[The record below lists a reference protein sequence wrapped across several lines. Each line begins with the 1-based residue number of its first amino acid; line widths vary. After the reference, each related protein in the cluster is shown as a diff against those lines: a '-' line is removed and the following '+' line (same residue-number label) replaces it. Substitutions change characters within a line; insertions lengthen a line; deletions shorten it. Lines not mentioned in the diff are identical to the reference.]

1 MNQLEFLRQKEFEY
15 CKDNIEYFIEHYIY
29 IEEPDNKDNI
39 LQQFKLWDKQ
49 KELLNSVHENRL
61 NIILKARQLGVTW
74 LTLAYSM
81 HQLLFNVGYLIIA
94 LSKTEEDAKEL
105 IRRLKTMLSKL
116 GMFIKEDIDENKDWQ
131 GLKYKTT
138 ALSIEITHKEKASVF
153 KAFSSS
159 KSAGRSFTANLL
171 ILDEWAFQ
179 QFAKEIWL
187 SAYPTINRP
196 TGGKVIGLSTIDR
209 GTLFEEL
216 YTGDNDFNKIFL
228 PWYSDPRRTQE
239 WYENT
244 KRDLGDSIMQE
255 YPATVEEA
263 LTIPGGSF
271 FPEFKQHIHINDDPS
286 IDKNAVWYT
295 LDYGL
300 DMLAVLGISLYK
312 GHYKAFD
319 EIHESG
325 LLASEAAKLCYSR
338 GIRKAFAPP
347 DLWDKNRHTGKSTAE
362 IFQENGIQL
371 TKVDNSFEGGCIN
384 LKEYLKP
391 IEVMDEQTGKMY
403 LTANLTFVKGACP
416 NAERCLSKI
425 QKDKNNPNVYAK
437 EPHDLT
443 HIVDALRY
451 FSTGR
456 PMLRKEPTEAEL
468 YKQHKYEQ
476 TVEAIAGKI
485 DNLNSF
491 LKY

>member
-1 MNQLEFLRQKEFEY
+1 MKELELLRLKEFEY
-15 CKDNIEYFIEHYIY
+15 CSDNTEYFIENYIY
-29 IEEPDNKDNI
+29 IEHPDDKENI
-39 LQQFKLWDKQ
+39 LQRFKLWDKQ
-49 KELLNSVHENRL
+49 KEVLQSIIDHRL

-74 LTLAYSM
+74 LTLAYCL
-81 HQLLFNVGYLIIA
+81 HCLLFNTGYLIIA

-105 IRRLKTMLSKL
+105 IRRLGTMLSKL
-116 GMFIKEDIDENKDWQ
+116 GMFIKEDTKENENWQ
-131 GLKYKTT
+131 GLKYSAT
-138 ALSIEITHKEKASVF
+138 ALSIEINHKGKSSMF

-171 ILDEWAFQ
+171 VLDEWAFQ

-216 YTGDNDFNKIFL
+216 YTGDNDFNKIFM
-228 PWYSDPRRTQE
+228 PWNSDPRRDIK
-239 WYENT
+239 WYETT
-244 KRDLGDSIMQE
+244 KRDMGDSIMQE

-271 FPEFKQHIHINDDPS
+271 FPEFKTYIHIQDNTIS
-286 IDKNAVWYT
+286 SDKLYA

-300 DMLAVLGISLYK
+300 DMLAVVMISCNDTKY
-312 GHYKAFD
+312 YCYD

-325 LLASEAAKLCYSR
+325 LLASEAAQLCYLK
-338 GIRKAFAPP
+338 GIRTAFAPP

-362 IFQENGIQL
+362 IFQENGINLIQ
-371 TKVDNSFEGGCIN
+371 VNNSIEGGCIN

-391 IEVMDEQTGKMY
+391 IQEIDEQTSISY
-403 LTANLTFVKGACP
+403 QTARLTF
-416 NAERCLSKI
+416 NERCINAIKCLTKI
-425 QKDKNNPNVYAK
+425 QKDKNKPNQYAK

-443 HIVDALRY
+443 HIIDALRY

-456 PMLRKEPTEAEL
+456 PINVQPLNEMEEYQLRK
-468 YKQHKYEQ
+468 YNDI
-476 TVEAIAGKI
+476 VEEIAGSGYEELI
-485 DNLNSF
+485 N
-491 LKY
+491 Y

>member
-1 MNQLEFLRQKEFEY
+1 MNELEFLRQKEFEY
-15 CKDNIEYFIEHYIY
+15 CKDDINYFIEHYIY
-29 IEEPDNKDNI
+29 IEEPDNKENI
-39 LQQFKLWDKQ
+39 LQLFKLWESQ
-49 KELLNSVHENRL
+49 KEVLKSITENRL

-74 LTLAYSM
+74 LTLAYSL
-81 HQLLFNVGYLIIA
+81 HLLLFNVGYLIIA

-105 IRRLKTMLSKL
+105 IRRLSTMLSKL
-116 GMFIKEDIDENKDWQ
+116 GMFIKEDTKENENWQ

-138 ALSIEITHKEKASVF
+138 SLSIEITHKEKSSVF

-216 YTGDNDFNKIFL
+216 YTSDNDFNKIFM
-228 PWYSDPRRTQE
+228 PWNADPRRTQE
-239 WYENT
+239 WYETT

-271 FPEFKQHIHINDDPS
+271 FPEFKQHIHINEDNS
-286 IDKNAVWYT
+286 IDKNAIFYA

-312 GHYKAFD
+312 GHYKGFD
-319 EIHESG
+319 EIYESG

-338 GIRKAFAPP
+338 GIRQSFAPP

-362 IFQENGIQL
+362 IFEENGVHLIR
-371 TKVDNSFEGGCIN
+371 VDNSFEGGCIN

-391 IEVMDEQTGKMY
+391 IEERDEQTGQMH
-403 LTANLTFVKGACP
+403 LTANLTFIKGTCP
-416 NAERCLSKI
+416 NAERCLIKI

-437 EPHDLT
+437 EPHELT

-456 PMLRKEPTEAEL
+456 PMVRKEPSERDLMAQ
-468 YKQHKYEQ
+468 YKYEQ
-476 TVEAIAGKI
+476 IVETIAGKMPS
-485 DNLNSF
+485 DSF
-491 LKY
+491 FKY

>member
-15 CKDNIEYFIEHYIY
+15 CKDNMEYFIEHYIY
-29 IEEPDNKDNI
+29 IEEPDNKENI
-39 LQQFKLWDKQ
+39 LQLFKLWDAQ
-49 KELLNSVHENRL
+49 RSLLKSVDENRL

-81 HQLLFNVGYLIIA
+81 YQLLFSVGYLVIA

-105 IRRLKTMLSKL
+105 IRRLTVMLGKL
-116 GMFIKEDIDENKDWQ
+116 GMFIKEDNKDNEGWT
-131 GLKYKTT
+131 GLKYRTT
-138 ALSIEITHKEKASVF
+138 ALSIEILHKDKSSMF

-171 ILDEWAFQ
+171 VLDEWAFQ

-196 TGGKVIGLSTIDR
+196 TGGKVIGLSTIER

-239 WYENT
+239 WYNNT

-271 FPEFKQHIHINDDPS
+271 FPEVKDYIHINEDTN
-286 IDKNAVWYT
+286 IDKNAVWYS

-300 DMLAVLGISLYK
+300 DMLSVSFISLYK
-312 GHYKAFD
+312 RHYKVFD
-319 EIHESG
+319 EIYESG
-325 LLASEAAKLCYSR
+325 LLASDAAKLCYSR

-362 IFQENGIQL
+362 IFRENGIEL
-371 TKVDNSFEGGCIN
+371 VKVDNSFEIGCIN

-391 IEVMDEQTGKMY
+391 IEEIDEQTGQTYM
-403 LTANLTFVKGACP
+403 TANLTFVKDKCP
-416 NAERCLSKI
+416 NAMRCLTKI
-425 QKDKNNPNVYAK
+425 QKDKNRPNVYAK
-437 EPHDLT
+437 EPHELT
-443 HIVDALRY
+443 HKVDDLRY

-456 PMLRKEPTEAEL
+456 PMIIKPPTEREL
-468 YKQHKYEQ
+468 TAQHKYEQ
-476 TVEAIAGKI
+476 TVEAIAGSI
-485 DNLNSF
+485 NNISSF

>member
-1 MNQLEFLRQKEFEY
+1 MNQLELLRQKEFEY
-15 CKDNIEYFIEHYIY
+15 CSANVEYFIENYIY
-29 IEEPDNKDNI
+29 IEHPDDKDEI
-39 LQQFKLWDKQ
+39 LQRFKLWDKQ
-49 KELLNSVHENRL
+49 KEVLQSIIEHRL

-74 LTLAYSM
+74 LTLAYSL
-81 HQLLFNVGYLIIA
+81 HCLLFNTGYLVIA

-105 IRRLKTMLSKL
+105 IRRLGTMLSKL
-116 GMFIKEDIDENKDWQ
+116 GMFIKEDTKENENWQ
-131 GLKYKTT
+131 GLKYSTT
-138 ALSIEITHKEKASVF
+138 ALSIEIFHKGKSSVF

-171 ILDEWAFQ
+171 VLDEWAFQ

-216 YTGDNDFNKIFL
+216 YTSDNDFNKIFM
-228 PWYSDPRRTQE
+228 PWNSDPRRDMK
-239 WYENT
+239 WYETT
-244 KRDLGDSIMQE
+244 KRDMGDSIMQE

-271 FPEFKQHIHINDDPS
+271 FPEFKPYIHIQEQEPTNDRLY
-286 IDKNAVWYT
+286 A

-300 DMLAVLGISLYK
+300 DMLAVVMISCNKNKYY
-312 GHYKAFD
+312 GYD

-325 LLASEAAKLCYSR
+325 LLASEAAQLCYLK
-338 GIRKAFAPP
+338 GIRTAFAPP

-362 IFQENGIQL
+362 IFQENGIHLIQ
-371 TKVDNSFEGGCIN
+371 VNNSIEGGCIN

-391 IEVMDEQTGKMY
+391 IQEKDEQTGEEY
-403 LTANLTFVKGACP
+403 QTARLTFSSRCI
-416 NAERCLSKI
+416 NAIKCLGKI
-425 QKDKNNPNVYAK
+425 QKDKTKPNQYAK

-443 HIVDALRY
+443 HIIDALRY

-456 PMLRKEPTEAEL
+456 PINVPPLNERQEMAIYKHEQLVTELVGTMDETFIN
-468 YKQHKYEQ
+468 Y
-476 TVEAIAGKI
+476 
-485 DNLNSF
+485 
-491 LKY
+491 